1 MHLPPLNAELKLDPK
16 GRLMLPRQLRNALEL
31 AGVNRLVAFA
41 NGGPEG
47 GLALYTV
54 EAFADMSA
62 QHLGT
67 DPMNPKARLFA
78 LAVSSTAQTVQ
89 IDNAGRMLIPQ
100 SLRQL
105 LGLEK
110 RLHLFSAGSWFEIW
124 DGDRWEQQAYPNA
137 STLWEQLEGLGSI
150 DDKAAQDREDA

>member
-41 NGGPEG
+41 NGGPQG
-47 GLALYTV
+47 GLALYTL
-54 EAFADMSA
+54 EDFQTMAGRY
-62 QHLGT
+62 QGT
-67 DPMNPKARLFA
+67 DPMDARSRLFA
-78 LAVSSTAQTVQ
+78 LAVASTAQTVQ
-89 IDNAGRMLIPQ
+89 IDSAGRMLVPQ
-100 SLRQL
+100 SLRNL

-124 DGDRWEQQAYPNA
+124 DGDRWEAQAYPQA
-137 STLWEQLEGLGSI
+137 STLWEEVQGLGSI
-150 DDKAAQDREDA
+150 SSLPSDLVDA

>member
-16 GRLMLPRQLRNALEL
+16 GRLMLPRQLRSALEL

-41 NGGPEG
+41 NGGPQG
-47 GLALYTV
+47 GLALYTLDAYTSMA
-54 EAFADMSA
+54 ERHQGA
-62 QHLGT
+62 
-67 DPMNPKARLFA
+67 DPMDPQARLFA
-78 LAVSSTAQTVQ
+78 LAIASTAQTVQ

-124 DGDRWEQQAYPNA
+124 DGDRWEAQAYPHA
-137 STLWEQLEGLGSI
+137 TDLWDELRGLSSMR
-150 DDKAAQDREDA
+150 AAPSPQEDA

>member
-41 NGGPEG
+41 NGGPSA
-47 GLALYTV
+47 GLAMYTLD
-54 EAFADMSA
+54 AFETMS
-62 QHLGT
+62 QQYQGS
-67 DPMNPKARLFA
+67 DPMDPRARLFA
-78 LAVSSTAQTVQ
+78 LAIASTAQTVQ
-89 IDNAGRMLIPQ
+89 IDNAGRMLVPQ
-100 SLRQL
+100 ALRQL

-124 DGDRWEQQAYPNA
+124 DGDRWEAQAYPSA
-137 STLWEQLEGLGSI
+137 SEMWEKIRGFDSILELSS
-150 DDKAAQDREDA
+150 DQVEA